1 MARKNT
7 PLLLH
12 IVIPMTT
19 RDLLSLTQ
27 WLSPAFPV
35 GGFSYSHGL
44 DWAVGAQ
51 EVNDSA
57 SFARWLEDCLV
68 FGAGHNDGVLLSL
81 AFRAAIPLEDL
92 GNIAAALAASRERW
106 QETLAQGRAFETL
119 SGALS
124 AQSARDLPLPLAVG
138 ARARALDLPLET
150 VVALYLQNF
159 ASNLC
164 TIATRLIP
172 IGQTDGQ
179 IVLDALA
186 PVIAEMAQELLN
198 VDVTDL
204 ASSVPRG
211 DLAAMRH
218 ETQDVR
224 LYQS

>member
-1 MARKNT
+1 MQQRQHT
-7 PLLLH
+7 
-12 IVIPMTT
+12 VIPMTT

-44 DWAVGAQ
+44 DWAVGAD
-51 EVNDSA
+51 EVHDSP
-57 SFARWLEDCLV
+57 SFALWLEDCLTL
-68 FGAGHNDGVLLSL
+68 GAGHNDAVMLSL
-81 AFRAAIPLEDL
+81 AFRAVIPLEDL
-92 GNIAAALAASRERW
+92 RNIASALAASRERW
-106 QETLAQGRAFETL
+106 QESLMQGQAFETL

-138 ARARALDLPLET
+138 SRARDLELPLET

-159 ASNLC
+159 SSNLC
-164 TIATRLIP
+164 TIATRVIP

-179 IVLDALA
+179 IVLNRLA
-186 PVIAEMAQELLN
+186 SKIAEIAQDMN
-198 VDVTDL
+198 SVDVTDL